1 MNHRQ
6 WAGLA
11 LFVGGAQFLL
21 GLLIAETLY
30 PGYSVALNYIS
41 DLGVGPEPSRTIFSV
56 SVFLFG
62 LLGVAASALLLR
74 SRGDRVVPYMLL
86 LSGLG
91 AMGVGLINEGVPP
104 YHTLVA
110 FLAFFMGGLAAVFS
124 YRLVGWP
131 LGLLSAG
138 LGLIGL
144 AALVLT
150 GTGSDLG
157 MGKGGIE
164 RMVLYP
170 SLTWL
175 IGLGAVLVSQNGE
188 AGPQNGSNGPA
199 R

>member
-1 MNHRQ
+1 M
-6 WAGLA
+6 
-11 LFVGGAQFLL
+11 L

-41 DLGVGPEPSRTIFSV
+41 DLGVGPEPSRTIFSA

-62 LLGVAASALLLR
+62 LLGVAASVLLLR
-74 SRGDRVVPYMLL
+74 SRGDRVVPCLL
-86 LSGLG
+86 LVSGLG
-91 AMGVGLINEGVPP
+91 AMGVGLINEHVPP
-104 YHTLVA
+104 YHIMAA

-131 LGLLSAG
+131 LGLLSAA

-144 AALVLT
+144 AALVLA
-150 GTGSDLG
+150 GTGSNLG

-164 RMVLYP
+164 RLVLYP

-175 IGLGAVLVSQNGE
+175 IGLGAVLASRKGE
-188 AGPQNGSNGPA
+188 AEPWTGSNGPA